1 MKISEELQKT
11 IHENGQK
18 YADQP
23 SFQELS
29 KFYAEMQSK
38 GLVIKKNYDLPQ
50 LDTIGRSVY
59 NLKQSAQKHR

>member
-1 MKISEELQKT
+1 MKIAEELQKT

-18 YADQP
+18 FADQP

-29 KFYAEMQSK
+29 KFYAEMKSK

-50 LDTIGRSVY
+50 LDTIGRSAY
-59 NLKQSAQKHR
+59 HLKQSAQKHR

>member
-1 MKISEELQKT
+1 MTISEELQKT

-18 YADQP
+18 FADQP
-23 SFQELS
+23 SFQELRE
-29 KFYAEMQSK
+29 FYAEMQSK

-50 LDTIGRSVY
+50 LDTIGRSAY